1 MRTGITLRENYDLP
15 AVHQYVLEKY
25 DENQLV
31 AKLSSLHQPWRLKSI
46 KSLPITSTV
55 LFNP

>member
-1 MRTGITLRENYDLP
+1 MTYRRFI
-15 AVHQYVLEKY
+15 QYVLEKY